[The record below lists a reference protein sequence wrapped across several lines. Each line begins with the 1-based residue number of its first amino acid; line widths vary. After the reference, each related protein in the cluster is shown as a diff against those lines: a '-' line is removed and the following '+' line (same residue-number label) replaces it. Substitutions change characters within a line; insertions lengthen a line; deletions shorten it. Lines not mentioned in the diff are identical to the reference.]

1 MWVVAST
8 EEMSVHMR
16 AASSWG
22 RDAGA
27 DRRHSADAR
36 GDCEAPKEHRVM
48 SRSRDVR
55 SGAEREGD
63 ERREG
68 EGEGEERGRREEGE
82 TGVNKGGNMCTPRS
96 QQCRCWLPSGVS
108 SVMR

>member
-1 MWVVAST
+1 MVAST

-16 AASSWG
+16 TASSWG

-27 DRRHSADAR
+27 DRRHSADAK

-55 SGAEREGD
+55 SGGRWR
-63 ERREG
+63 RREG
-68 EGEGEERGRREEGE
+68 EG
-82 TGVNKGGNMCTPRS
+82 GGDK
-96 QQCRCWLPSGVS
+96 
-108 SVMR
+108 

>member
-1 MWVVAST
+1 MAST
-8 EEMSVHMR
+8 EEMSLHMR

-55 SGAEREGD
+55 SWGGERE
-63 ERREG
+63 RRGSEQ
-68 EGEGEERGRREEGE
+68 RR
-82 TGVNKGGNMCTPRS
+82 
-96 QQCRCWLPSGVS
+96 
-108 SVMR
+108 